1 MLTNYALERQTNAL
15 ESLFYSAE
23 VELDGA
29 LMTVPIH
36 ITHQSPTRVTF
47 LLRLVD
53 SQTGR
58 ITKRIIKDSN
68 GVIVWQDE
76 INIVKPPREIA
87 LSIPIELQW
96 KAGE

>member
-23 VELDGA
+23 VELDGE
-29 LMTVPIH
+29 LMTVPILV
-36 ITHQSPTRVTF
+36 THRGPTKVTF

-53 SQTGR
+53 SRTGR
-58 ITKRIIKDSN
+58 ITKRVIKDSN
-68 GVIVWQDE
+68 GVVVWQDE

>member
-1 MLTNYALERQTNAL
+1 MLTNYALERQKNAL

-23 VELDGA
+23 VELDGE
-29 LMTVPIH
+29 LMTVPVLV
-36 ITHQSPTRVTF
+36 THQGPTKVTF

-53 SQTGR
+53 SRTGR